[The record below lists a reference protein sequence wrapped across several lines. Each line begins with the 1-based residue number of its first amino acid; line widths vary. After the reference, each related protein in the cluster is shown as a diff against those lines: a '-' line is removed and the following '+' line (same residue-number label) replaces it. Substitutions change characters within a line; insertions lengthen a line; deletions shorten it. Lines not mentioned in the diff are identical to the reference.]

1 MKTPRIAVKFSF
13 LVLLTLFG
21 MPNLGL
27 LTAGVQTDA
36 SSATKSWEEKIPRS
50 LLPVPAAIE
59 MESDIVYKTVG
70 GEKLALDLYR
80 VKGRKYDQAPLIIW
94 IHGGGYTKGSKDGAV
109 KHNADLMVP
118 LLMEH
123 GYLVA
128 SLDYR
133 FVALKGPKLIDCQT
147 DCMDAIRFLAKNSA
161 RFGLDPSRMV
171 SIGSSAGGSLA
182 LMLALAQDGDLLGD
196 PELAK
201 TIAFAH
207 TAISWFGVTDF
218 LKAKREASRSE
229 DHFAALFDT
238 SQEGDRQYEIVSPV
252 WNMLKRT
259 DKVPLLLVHGDGDK
273 TVPFEQ
279 SVWMDAEA
287 KRIGF
292 PVQFVPVK
300 NMRHGFQPTGK
311 GDITP
316 PLSEIWKLT
325 LEFILKNNPAVR
337 SAVKNHAS
345 FHKST
350 KRQ

>member
-21 MPNLGL
+21 TPNLEL
-27 LTAGVQTDA
+27 LTAGEQSGVGTA
-36 SSATKSWEEKIPRS
+36 AKSREEKIPRS
-50 LLPVPAAIE
+50 LLPVPSAIE
-59 MESDIVYKTVG
+59 VESDIVYKTVG

-80 VKGRKYDQAPLIIW
+80 VKDRKYDQAPLIIW
-94 IHGGGYTKGSKDGAV
+94 IHGGGYTKGSKEGAV

-133 FVALKGPKLIDCQT
+133 FVALKGPKLIDCMT
-147 DCMDAIRFLAKNSA
+147 DCMDAVRFLARNSD
-161 RFGLDPSRMV
+161 RFGLDPARMV
-171 SIGSSAGGSLA
+171 SIGSSAGGGLA
-182 LMLALAQDGDLLGD
+182 LMMALAQDGELLGD

-201 TIAFAH
+201 TSAFAR
-207 TAISWFGVTDF
+207 TAVSWFGVTDF
-218 LKAKREASRSE
+218 LKAKREASRTE
-229 DHFAALFDT
+229 DHFAELFDT

-252 WNMLKRT
+252 WHMLRRT
-259 DKVPLLLVHGDGDK
+259 EKVPVLLVHGDGDK

-287 KRIGF
+287 KRTGF
-292 PVQFVPVK
+292 PVEFVPVK

-325 LEFILKNNPAVR
+325 LEFILKNNPADR
-337 SAVKNHAS
+337 PAI
-345 FHKST
+345 
-350 KRQ
+350 